1 MRQKQLA
8 TWQITLP
15 HGVTQTN
22 LWRMTMRNAKK
33 RKIRKARLRRKQYV
47 KAQNVQ
53 RSIDRALRKELKRQ
67 LRAG

>member
-1 MRQKQLA
+1 
-8 TWQITLP
+8 
-15 HGVTQTN
+15 
-22 LWRMTMRNAKK
+22 MRNAKK